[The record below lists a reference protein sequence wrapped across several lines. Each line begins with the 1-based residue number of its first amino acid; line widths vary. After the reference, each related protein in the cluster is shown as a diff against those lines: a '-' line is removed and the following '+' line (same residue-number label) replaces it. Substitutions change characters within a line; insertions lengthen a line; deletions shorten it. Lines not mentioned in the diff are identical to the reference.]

1 MPPPHFDETV
11 LFIKQYNTF
20 LSRPFKFL
28 MRTHLTL
35 ILTLALSHQLL
46 AQRHD
51 NPSHYLKSAARK
63 LPIILK
69 AAAFNAGE
77 QVADIG
83 AGSGWFDA
91 AIGIYQDS
99 LTFVLEDIDSSFIR
113 ESRLNEALLAYS
125 KVKGTPIN
133 CTYTQ
138 VIGTEKSST
147 LASSRFDKVLLIDTY
162 HHLRFRQEM
171 IDDLCRILRTGGRL
185 VVYEPV
191 GKTNGEIFKACNSL
205 LFTAEEIISS
215 FRDKG
220 LQLERSDNG
229 TKTAGKRAKLFVF
242 VKL

>member
-1 MPPPHFDETV
+1 M
-11 LFIKQYNTF
+11 K
-20 LSRPFKFL
+20 
-28 MRTHLTL
+28 THLIL
-35 ILTLALSHQLL
+35 ILALALSQQLQ

-51 NPSHYLKSAARK
+51 NPSHYLKSAARR

-69 AAAFNAGE
+69 SAEFKAGE

-113 ESRLNEALLAYS
+113 ESRLNETLSAYS

-133 CTYTQ
+133 CIYTQ

-147 LASSRFDKVLLIDTY
+147 LASSQFDKVLLIDTY

-171 IDDLCRILRTGGRL
+171 IDDIFRILRTGGRL

-191 GKTNGEIFKACNSL
+191 GKTNGEVFKPCNSP

-215 FRDKG
+215 FQGKG
-220 LQLERSDNG
+220 LRLERSDKG
-229 TKTAGKRAKLFVF
+229 TKTAGKRAKVFVF
-242 VKL
+242 IKL